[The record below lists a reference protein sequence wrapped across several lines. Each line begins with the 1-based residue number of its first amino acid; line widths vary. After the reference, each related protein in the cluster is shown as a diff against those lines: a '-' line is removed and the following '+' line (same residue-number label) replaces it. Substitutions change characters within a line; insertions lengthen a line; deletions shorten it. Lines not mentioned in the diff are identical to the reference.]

1 MGGAEEGGLLE
12 GDRRTLPQ
20 ADPLTPLPDL
30 PIRQDPRPHLRL
42 PG

>member
-12 GDRRTLPQ
+12 GDRHTLPQ
-20 ADPLTPLPDL
+20 EDPLTLPPDL
-30 PIRQDPRPHLRL
+30 PIRQDPPLRL